1 MKQLF
6 LLFSHGLTVEQ
17 KTDAKSSLHVD
28 RFVALPPDLQRLWS
42 NIPED
47 KKDITRYLMP
57 LKYYLKLYA
66 KQGDFVLIQGDFG
79 GVYDMV
85 NFSKSIGLV
94 PIHSTT
100 RRDSKEKT
108 IDNIV
113 KKTST
118 FRHVIYR
125 RY

>member
-6 LLFSHGLTVEQ
+6 LLLSHTLTDEQ
-17 KTDAKSSLHVD
+17 KTDARNSLHVE
-28 RFVALPPDLQRLWS
+28 RFVSLPCELQNLWS
-42 NIPED
+42 NIPEN
-47 KKDITRYLMP
+47 RYEIALYLKP
-57 LKYYLKLYA
+57 LKEYLKLYA
-66 KQGDFVLIQGDFG
+66 KKGDFILIQGDFG

-85 NFSKSIGLV
+85 NFSKSIGLI
-94 PIHSTT
+94 PLHSTT
-100 RRDSKEKT
+100 KREISEQVMGNT
-108 IDNIV
+108 V